1 MQLDFMK
8 DSLRNRIFW
17 LVAFSIAMGFLE
29 AAVVIYLRELYY
41 PKGFAFPLTLM
52 SDTNAIVELLR
63 EAATIIMLL
72 GLGMLAGRTYNE
84 RFAFFIS
91 SFAIWDIFYYVFLKL
106 FLDWP
111 ESFFTWDILFLIPV
125 PWVGP
130 VLDPIIISFTMIF
143 LAACLLYRDRQSSN
157 YRLNE
162 KEWILLITGS
172 LVVIGSW
179 TWEYLQY
186 SFAAGDP
193 MDALN
198 SFVPQT
204 YLWWVFWIGE
214 AILLAAVYSFLK
226 RTKAQPTDS

>member
-17 LVAFSIAMGFLE
+17 LLAFSIAMGFLE

-41 PKGFAFPLTLM
+41 PKGFTFPLTLM
-52 SDTNAIVELLR
+52 TDTNAIVELLR

-72 GLGMLAGRTYNE
+72 GLGILAGRTYNE

-125 PWVGP
+125 PWIGP
-130 VLDPIIISFTMIF
+130 VIDPIIISLTMIL
-143 LAACLLYRDRQSSN
+143 LAACLVYRDQQSSSI
-157 YRLNE
+157 RIDM
-162 KEWILLITGS
+162 KEWSLLITGS

-186 SFAAGDP
+186 SFTAGDP

-204 YLWWVFWIGE
+204 YLWRVFWIGE
-214 AILLAAVYSFLK
+214 GILLAAVYSYLK
-226 RTKAQPTDS
+226 RTKAQPADS